1 MDNCELI
8 AMAKKNTYT
17 FIDLFA
23 GLGGFHI
30 ALESLGCQCVFTSEL
45 KEDLQKLYKLNFP
58 DTPRIEGDIT
68 KVDLTSIPHHD
79 ILCAGF
85 PCQPFS
91 QAGKRQG
98 FLDEG
103 RGNMFDYICAIIEER
118 GKLNDKP
125 RFLLLEN
132 VSNLKGHDD
141 GNTWRII
148 QERLDALGYYVNGEI
163 LSPHQFGIPQHR
175 KRIYIVGLR
184 KDLVDSKE
192 SKPFIFPSGKKEK
205 NCDITTII
213 DKNDTNI
220 QPLALKTHQQLKVWQ
235 AFLSELKKRN
245 RKIPRFPIWAME
257 FNADYEYKDIPPF
270 KQTKK
275 QLKGHKGKL
284 GWEINGPSK
293 EDCLRQLPIYAQTD
307 TADRFPEWKIR
318 YIRQNR
324 EFWDENA
331 DWLTNW
337 IEYIQDWDNSHQKLE
352 WNCRGNN
359 DGDIKTKIIQFRASG
374 IRVKMPTFSP
384 ALNLVGTQVPILPW
398 VELPKECVP
407 IYSEEE
413 LDQYGLTQEDVR
425 FGRYLSIREA
435 AALQGMKTLKFDG
448 LSKTRI
454 YEALGNAINVDIVK
468 IIAKKM
474 LGYGK

>member
-1 MDNCELI
+1 MIIESNHSEQECL
-8 AMAKKNTYT
+8 T

-30 ALESLGCQCVFTSEL
+30 ALRSLGCKCVFTSEL
-45 KEDLQKLYKLNFP
+45 KEDLQQLYKLNFP
-58 DTPRIEGDIT
+58 DAPRIEGDIT
-68 KVDLTSIPHHD
+68 KVDLTTIPHHD

-132 VSNLKGHDD
+132 VSNLKGHDN

-148 QERLDALGYYVNGEI
+148 QERLDSLGYYVSGEI

-184 KDLVDSKE
+184 KDLVEVSSLGK
-192 SKPFIFPSGKKEK
+192 FVFPEGKKDA
-205 NCDITTII
+205 NCDISTII
-213 DKNDTNI
+213 NENDTEV
-220 QPLALKTHQQLKVWQ
+220 QTLSLKTHQQLKVWQ
-235 AFLSELKKRN
+235 SFLDEIKKRN

-257 FNADYEYKDIPPF
+257 FGATYEYERIAPY
-270 KQTKK
+270 KQSLC
-275 QLKGHKGKL
+275 QLRGRRGRL
-284 GWEINGPSK
+284 GCGLNGPTK
-293 EDCLRQLPIYAQTD
+293 PYNLGLLPNYAQSNSSEE
-307 TADRFPEWKIR
+307 FPDWKKR

-324 EFWDENA
+324 EFWDDNLE
-331 DWLTNW
+331 WLSEWVEQIRT
-337 IEYIQDWDNSHQKLE
+337 WDNSHLKFE
-352 WNCRGNN
+352 WNCKGDD
-359 DGDIKTKIIQFRASG
+359 DGEIKTKIVQFRASG
-374 IRVKMPTFSP
+374 IRVKLPTFSP

-398 VELPKECVP
+398 VRLPEEC
-407 IYSEEE
+407 IQNYTDEE
-413 LDQYGLTQEDVR
+413 LKQYGLTREDISY
-425 FGRYLSIREA
+425 GRYLSIREA
-435 AALQGMKTLKFDG
+435 ATLQGMQGLKFDN

-474 LGYGK
+474 LKYE

>member
-1 MDNCELI
+1 MRATN
-8 AMAKKNTYT
+8 NTLT

-30 ALESLGCQCVFTSEL
+30 ALESLGCKCVFTSEL
-45 KEDLQKLYKLNFP
+45 KEDLQKLYKINFP
-58 DTPRIEGDIT
+58 EASRIEGDIT

-98 FLDEG
+98 FSDEG

-118 GKLNDKP
+118 GKLDDKP

-132 VSNLKGHDD
+132 VSNLKGHDN

-148 QERLDALGYYVNGEI
+148 QERLDALGYYVSGEI

-184 KDLVDSKE
+184 KDLVDSNE
-192 SKPFIFPSGKKEK
+192 YQPFEFPNEKKEK
-205 NCDITTII
+205 FCDITKII
-213 DKNDTNI
+213 DANDTDI
-220 QPLALKTHQQLKVWQ
+220 QPLSLKTHQQLKVWQ
-235 AFLSELKKRN
+235 IFLSELKKRN

-257 FNADYEYKDIPPF
+257 FDADYEYEDIAPF

-293 EDCLRQLPIYAQTD
+293 EDCLKQLPIYAQTD
-307 TADRFPEWKIR
+307 TADKFPEWKIR

-324 EFWDENA
+324 EFWTENA
-331 DWLTNW
+331 DWLRSW
-337 IEYIQDWDNSHQKLE
+337 IEYIKDWDNSHQKLE
-352 WNCRGNN
+352 WNCRDND
-359 DGDIKTKIIQFRASG
+359 DGDIMTKIIQFRASG

-384 ALNLVGTQVPILPW
+384 ALNLV
-398 VELPKECVP
+398 
-407 IYSEEE
+407 
-413 LDQYGLTQEDVR
+413 
-425 FGRYLSIREA
+425 
-435 AALQGMKTLKFDG
+435 
-448 LSKTRI
+448 
-454 YEALGNAINVDIVK
+454 
-468 IIAKKM
+468 
-474 LGYGK
+474 

>member
-1 MDNCELI
+1 MRTTN
-8 AMAKKNTYT
+8 NTLT

-30 ALESLGCQCVFTSEL
+30 ALESLGCKCVFTSEL
-45 KEDLQKLYKLNFP
+45 KEDLQKLYKINFP
-58 DTPRIEGDIT
+58 DNPRIEGDIT

-98 FLDEG
+98 FSDEG

-118 GKLNDKP
+118 GKSDDKP

-132 VSNLKGHDD
+132 VSNLKGHDN

-148 QERLDALGYYVNGEI
+148 QERLDALGYYVSGEI

-184 KDLVDSKE
+184 KDLVDSNE
-192 SKPFIFPSGKKEK
+192 YQPFEFPNDKNEK
-205 NCDITTII
+205 LCDITTII
-213 DKNDTNI
+213 DANDTDI

-235 AFLSELKKRN
+235 IFLSELKKRN

-257 FNADYEYKDIPPF
+257 FDADYEYEDIAPF

-293 EDCLRQLPIYAQTD
+293 
-307 TADRFPEWKIR
+307 
-318 YIRQNR
+318 
-324 EFWDENA
+324 
-331 DWLTNW
+331 
-337 IEYIQDWDNSHQKLE
+337 
-352 WNCRGNN
+352 
-359 DGDIKTKIIQFRASG
+359 
-374 IRVKMPTFSP
+374 
-384 ALNLVGTQVPILPW
+384 
-398 VELPKECVP
+398 
-407 IYSEEE
+407 
-413 LDQYGLTQEDVR
+413 
-425 FGRYLSIREA
+425 
-435 AALQGMKTLKFDG
+435 
-448 LSKTRI
+448 
-454 YEALGNAINVDIVK
+454 
-468 IIAKKM
+468 
-474 LGYGK
+474 

>member
-1 MDNCELI
+1 MRN
-8 AMAKKNTYT
+8 KNQKDKSVLT

-30 ALESLGCQCVFTSEL
+30 ALESLGCKCVFTSEL
-45 KEDLQKLYKLNFP
+45 KEDLQKLYKINFP
-58 DTPRIEGDIT
+58 NTPRIEGDIT
-68 KVDLTSIPHHD
+68 KVDLTTIPHHD

-91 QAGKRQG
+91 QAGKRKG

-118 GKLNDKP
+118 DRSNDKP

-132 VSNLKGHDD
+132 VSNLKGHDE

-148 QERLDALGYYVNGEI
+148 QERLDALGYYVSGEI
-163 LSPHQFGIPQHR
+163 LSPHQFGLPQHR

-192 SKPFIFPSGKKEK
+192 YQPYEFPNEKKEK
-205 NCDITTII
+205 LCDITKII
-213 DKNDTNI
+213 DANDADI
-220 QPLALKTHQQLKVWQ
+220 QPLSLKTHQQLKVWQ
-235 AFLSELKKRN
+235 LFLSELKKRN

-257 FNADYEYKDIPPF
+257 FDADYEYEDIAPF

-293 EDCLRQLPIYAQTD
+293 EDCLKQLPIYAQTD
-307 TADRFPEWKIR
+307 TAEKFPEWKIR

-324 EFWDENA
+324 DFWTENA
-331 DWLTNW
+331 DWLHGW
-337 IEYIQDWDNSHQKLE
+337 IEHIQDWDNSHQKLE
-352 WNCRGNN
+352 WNCRGND

-374 IRVKMPTFSP
+374 IRIKLPTFSP

-398 VELPKECVP
+398 IELPTECIPV
-407 IYSEEE
+407 YSNEE
-413 LDQYGLTQEDVR
+413 LEQYGLTPEDIR

-435 AALQGMKTLKFDG
+435 AALQGMKSLKFDG

-468 IIAKKM
+468 IIANKL
-474 LGYGK
+474 LGYVR

>member
-1 MDNCELI
+1 MNYCDFT
-8 AMAKKNTYT
+8 AMSKKKPYT

-30 ALESLGCQCVFTSEL
+30 ALESLGCKCVFTSEL
-45 KEDLQKLYKLNFP
+45 KEDLQRLYEINFP

-68 KVDLTSIPHHD
+68 KVDLSSIPHHD

-132 VSNLKGHDD
+132 VSNLKGHDE

-192 SKPFIFPSGKKEK
+192 VNPFEFPNGKKEK
-205 NCDITTII
+205 SCDITKII
-213 DKNDTNI
+213 DTDDTDI

-235 AFLSELKKRN
+235 IFLDELKKRN
-245 RKIPRFPIWAME
+245 RQIPRFPIWAME
-257 FNADYEYKDIPPF
+257 FDADYEYEEKAPF
-270 KQTKK
+270 KRTREE
-275 QLKGHKGKL
+275 LKRWKGKL
-284 GWEINGPSK
+284 GWKINGPSK
-293 EDCLRQLPIYAQTD
+293 EDCLRQLPIYAQTN
-307 TADRFPEWKIR
+307 TADKFPEWKIR

-324 EFWDENA
+324 EFWTENS
-331 DWLTNW
+331 DWLCTW
-337 IEYIQDWDNSHQKLE
+337 IEYIKDWDNSHQKLE

-359 DGDIKTKIIQFRASG
+359 DGNIKTKIIQFRASG

-398 VELPKECVP
+398 VELPAECVP
-407 IYSEEE
+407 VYSNEE
-413 LDQYGLTQEDVR
+413 LDLYGLTQEDVR
-425 FGRYLSIREA
+425 FGRYLSIKEA
-435 AALQGMKTLKFDG
+435 AALQGMKSLKFDG

-468 IIAKKM
+468 IIANKM
-474 LGYGK
+474 LKYGK